1 MSGGLLFL
9 SSDDFSSMTG
19 QNGQILTH
27 SIQGFS
33 LILFY
38 STQCEHC
45 RTLIPIFKSLPNELT
60 GCNFGMINVSLHREI
75 ISMARDTLS
84 PIQYVPFIVLYIDGR
99 PYMKYQGPHVGNE
112 IKRFIFEVSQKVK
125 KKARFSDDVTV
136 TEQRTAS
143 GKPSIPEYT
152 IGHPLCGKDE
162 NVTYLEFKEA
172 YGENKR

>member
-1 MSGGLLFL
+1 
-9 SSDDFSSMTG
+9 
-19 QNGQILTH
+19 
-27 SIQGFS
+27 
-33 LILFY
+33 
-38 STQCEHC
+38 
-45 RTLIPIFKSLPNELT
+45 
-60 GCNFGMINVSLHREI
+60 
-75 ISMARDTLS
+75 MARDTLS